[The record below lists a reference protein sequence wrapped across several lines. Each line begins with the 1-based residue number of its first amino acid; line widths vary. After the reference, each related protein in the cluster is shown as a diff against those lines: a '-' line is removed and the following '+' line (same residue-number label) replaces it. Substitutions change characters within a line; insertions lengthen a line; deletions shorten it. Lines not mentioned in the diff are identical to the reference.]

1 MVYFCRQPKIGLALS
16 GGGARGLAHIGV
28 LKVLEREGIPI
39 DFLAGTSMGGVIAA
53 AYASGLSADYIEQE
67 ALRMGRLRNLITL
80 LDRTMPRRGLVEGQ
94 KVQEYLTTHLGNKTF
109 NDMKIPLALVAV
121 DLISGQEVVLNSGS
135 VVDAVRATVSL
146 PGVFA
151 PFRLGDYLLVDGG
164 VLNNLPAD
172 VVRRMG
178 ADVVIAVNVS
188 AGPNGLS
195 RLLEA
200 EQQGLALTQF
210 PLIIETL
217 RRTVGIMEEQIL
229 AQKLREADPE
239 VLIHPPLDDSI
250 TLFNGFPRAEE
261 IIAIG
266 ERAAWEAIPR
276 IQETLQTSLL
286 DSSQNKSYESGWW
299 CGKKNPQK

>member
-1 MVYFCRQPKIGLALS
+1 MTYFYRQPKIGLALS

-28 LKVLEREGIPI
+28 LKVLEREGIPV

-53 AYASGLSADYIEQE
+53 AYASGLSVDYIEKE

-80 LDRTMPRRGLVEGQ
+80 LDRSLPRRGLVEGQ
-94 KVQEYLTTHLGNKTF
+94 KVQEYLTTHLGDKTF
-109 NDMKIPLALVAV
+109 EEMKIPLSLVAV

-172 VVRRMG
+172 VVRHTG
-178 ADVVIAVNVS
+178 ADVVIAVDVS
-188 AGPNGLS
+188 TGVNGLS
-195 RLLEA
+195 RLLEV
-200 EQQGLALTQF
+200 EQQGLPLTQL

-217 RRTVGIMEEQIL
+217 RRTVGIMEGQIM
-229 AQKLREADPE
+229 AYKLQEANPE
-239 VLIHPPLDDSI
+239 ILIHPALDDSI
-250 TLFNGFPRAEE
+250 TLFNGFPRAAE
-261 IIAIG
+261 IIALG
-266 ERAAWEAIPR
+266 EEAAREAVPR
-276 IQETLQTSLL
+276 IRQALQ
-286 DSSQNKSYESGWW
+286 SGRPP
-299 CGKKNPQK
+299 KRNQR

>member
-1 MVYFCRQPKIGLALS
+1 
-16 GGGARGLAHIGV
+16 
-28 LKVLEREGIPI
+28 
-39 DFLAGTSMGGVIAA
+39 MGGVIAA
-53 AYASGLSADYIEQE
+53 AYASGLSADYIEKE
-67 ALRMGRLRNLITL
+67 ALRMGQLRNLITL
-80 LDRTMPRRGLVEGQ
+80 LDRSLPRRGLVEGQ
-94 KVQEYLTTHLGNKTF
+94 KVQEYLTTHLGEKTF
-109 NDMKIPLALVAV
+109 EDMKIPLALVAV
-121 DLISGQEVVLNSGS
+121 DLISGQEVILNSGS

-178 ADVVIAVNVS
+178 AHVVIAVDVS

-200 EQQGLALTQF
+200 EQQGLALTQL

-239 VLIHPPLDDSI
+239 VLIHPPLDDRI

-276 IQETLQTSLL
+276 IQEAL
-286 DSSQNKSYESGWW
+286 KV
-299 CGKKNPQK
+299 NPCV